1 MIIAAVIMLVVAVV
15 VLAFVL
21 EPVIRA
27 RQDQVEIDAA
37 VGPERLPDFRELLL
51 NDVDLDERPAE
62 QAEVRPPPVTNPEP
76 AERRS

>member
-1 MIIAAVIMLVVAVV
+1 MIIAAVIMVVLAVV

-27 RQDQVEIDAA
+27 RQDQIEIDAA

-51 NDVDLDERPAE
+51 DDVDLDERPVE
-62 QAEVRPPPVTNPEP
+62 QAELRPPVTNPEP